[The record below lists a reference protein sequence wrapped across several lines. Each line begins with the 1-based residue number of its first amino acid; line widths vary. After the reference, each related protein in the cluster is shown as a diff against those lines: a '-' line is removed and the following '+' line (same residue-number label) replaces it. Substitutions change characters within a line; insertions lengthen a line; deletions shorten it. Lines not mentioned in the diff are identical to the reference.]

1 MANREY
7 ENKYIRMGH
16 RYIAG
21 VDEAGRGPLAGPVV
35 IAAVILPNN
44 YNNPLIDDSKKL
56 SEKQRNELY
65 GEIIKNAL
73 AYKIVV
79 IDEATIDKVNIYQA
93 SKLGMINAIKAIKHP
108 VDLVLTDAMPIGE
121 LKVEV
126 VSLIKGDSKSISIAA
141 ASILAK
147 VTRDQLMMNLHNLYP
162 QYGFDKHKGYPTKA
176 HLAAIKKYGITKYH
190 RLSYKPVASAKQ
202 LSLFEE

>member
-7 ENKYIRMGH
+7 EDKYIKIGH
-16 RYIAG
+16 RYISG

-35 IAAVILPNN
+35 VAAVILDNN
-44 YNNPLIDDSKKL
+44 YNNFEINDSKKL
-56 SEKQRNELY
+56 SEKKRNILY
-65 GEIIKNAL
+65 AEIIKNAL

-79 IDEATIDKVNIYQA
+79 IDESTIDKLNIYQA
-93 SKLGMINAIKAIKHP
+93 SKLGMIEAIKGLKHP

-126 VSLIKGDSKSISIAA
+126 VPLIKGDSKSISIAA

-147 VTRDQLMMNLHNLYP
+147 VTRDQLMLELHKKYP
-162 QYGFDKHKGYPTKA
+162 QYGFDKHKGYPTKL
-176 HLAAIKKYGITKYH
+176 HLLAIEKYGITKFH
-190 RLSYKPVASAKQ
+190 RLSYKPVANAKQ
-202 LSLFEE
+202 LSLFED

>member
-1 MANREY
+1 MANRDY
-7 ENKYIRMGH
+7 ENKYIKMGH

-44 YNNPLIDDSKKL
+44 YNNDLINDSKKL
-56 SEKQRNELY
+56 TQKQRSELY

-73 AYKIVV
+73 AYKIVT
-79 IDEATIDKVNIYQA
+79 IDEATIDKINIYQA
-93 SKLGMINAIKAIKHP
+93 SKLGMINAIKALKHP
-108 VDLVLTDAMPIGE
+108 LDLVLTDAMPIGE

-147 VTRDQLMMNLHNLYP
+147 VTRDELMNNLHKIYP

-176 HLAAIKKYGITKYH
+176 HLAAIEKYGITKYH
-190 RLSYKPVASAKQ
+190 RLSYKPVAAAKQ

>member
-7 ENKYIRMGH
+7 ENKYIKMGH

-44 YNNPLIDDSKKL
+44 YNNPLINDSKKL
-56 SEKQRNELY
+56 TKKQRSELY

-73 AYKIVV
+73 AYKIVT
-79 IDEATIDKVNIYQA
+79 IDEATIDKINIYQA
-93 SKLGMINAIKAIKHP
+93 SKLGMINAIKALKHP
-108 VDLVLTDAMPIGE
+108 LDLVLTDAMPIGE

-147 VTRDQLMMNLHNLYP
+147 VTRDELMNNLHNLYP

-176 HLAAIKKYGITKYH
+176 HLAAIEKYGITKYH
-190 RLSYKPVASAKQ
+190 RLSYKPVAIAKQ

>member
-1 MANREY
+1 
-7 ENKYIRMGH
+7 MGH

-176 HLAAIKKYGITKYH
+176 HLAAIEKYGITKYH

>member
-7 ENKYIRMGH
+7 ENKYIKMGH

-44 YNNPLIDDSKKL
+44 YNNALINDSKKL
-56 SEKQRNELY
+56 TKKQRSELY

-73 AYKIVV
+73 AYKIVT
-79 IDEATIDKVNIYQA
+79 IDEATIDKINIYQA
-93 SKLGMINAIKAIKHP
+93 SKLGMINAIKSLKHP
-108 VDLVLTDAMPIGE
+108 LDLVLTDAMPIGE

-147 VTRDQLMMNLHNLYP
+147 VTRDELMMNLHNLYP

-176 HLAAIKKYGITKYH
+176 HLAAIEKYGITKYH
-190 RLSYKPVASAKQ
+190 RLSYKPVALAKQ

>member
-1 MANREY
+1 
-7 ENKYIRMGH
+7 
-16 RYIAG
+16 
-21 VDEAGRGPLAGPVV
+21 
-35 IAAVILPNN
+35 
-44 YNNPLIDDSKKL
+44 
-56 SEKQRNELY
+56 
-65 GEIIKNAL
+65 
-73 AYKIVV
+73 
-79 IDEATIDKVNIYQA
+79 
-93 SKLGMINAIKAIKHP
+93 MINAIKGIKHP
-108 VDLVLTDAMPIGE
+108 LDLVLTDAMPIGE

-147 VTRDQLMMNLHNLYP
+147 VTRDQLMVNLHNLYP

-176 HLAAIKKYGITKYH
+176 HLAAIAKYGITKYH

>member
-7 ENKYIRMGH
+7 EDKYIKIGH

-35 IAAVILPNN
+35 VAAVILPNN
-44 YNNPLIDDSKKL
+44 YNNQEINDSKKL
-56 SEKQRNELY
+56 SEKKRNELY

-73 AYKIVV
+73 AYKIII
-79 IDEATIDKVNIYQA
+79 IDEPTIDKLNIYQA
-93 SKLGMINAIKAIKHP
+93 SKLGMINAIKGLKHP
-108 VDLVLTDAMPIGE
+108 VDLVLSDAMPIGE

-126 VSLIKGDSKSISIAA
+126 VSIIKGDAKSISIAA

-147 VTRDQLMMNLHNLYP
+147 VTRDQLMLELHKKYP
-162 QYGFDKHKGYPTKA
+162 QYGFDKHKGYPTKN
-176 HLAAIKKYGITKYH
+176 HLKAIEKFGITKSH
-190 RLSYKPVASAKQ
+190 RLSYKPVANAKQ
-202 LSLFEE
+202 LSLFED

>member
-7 ENKYIRMGH
+7 ENKYIKMGH

-44 YNNPLIDDSKKL
+44 YNNDLINDSKKL
-56 SEKQRNELY
+56 TKKQRSELY

-73 AYKIVV
+73 AYKIVT
-79 IDEATIDKVNIYQA
+79 IDEATIDKINIYQA
-93 SKLGMINAIKAIKHP
+93 SKLGMINAIKSLKHP
-108 VDLVLTDAMPIGE
+108 LDLVLTDAMPIGE

-147 VTRDQLMMNLHNLYP
+147 VTRDELMMNLHNLYP

-176 HLAAIKKYGITKYH
+176 HLAAIEKYGITKYH
-190 RLSYKPVASAKQ
+190 RLSYKPVALAKQ

>member
-7 ENKYIRMGH
+7 ENKYIKMGH

-44 YNNPLIDDSKKL
+44 YNNALINDSKKL
-56 SEKQRNELY
+56 TKKQRSELY

-73 AYKIVV
+73 AYKIVT
-79 IDEATIDKVNIYQA
+79 IDEATIDKINIYQA
-93 SKLGMINAIKAIKHP
+93 SKLGMINAIKALKHP
-108 VDLVLTDAMPIGE
+108 LDLVLTDAMPIGE

-147 VTRDQLMMNLHNLYP
+147 VTRDELMMNLHNLYP

-176 HLAAIKKYGITKYH
+176 HLAAIEKYGITKYH
-190 RLSYKPVASAKQ
+190 RLSYKPVALAKQ
-202 LSLFEE
+202 LYLFEE

>member
-1 MANREY
+1 MANRDY
-7 ENKYIRMGH
+7 ENKYIKMGH

-44 YNNPLIDDSKKL
+44 YNNQLIDDSKKL

-93 SKLGMINAIKAIKHP
+93 SKLGMINAIKGIKHP
-108 VDLVLTDAMPIGE
+108 LDLVLTDAMPIGE

-147 VTRDQLMMNLHNLYP
+147 VTRDQLMVNLHNLYP

-176 HLAAIKKYGITKYH
+176 HLAAIAKYGITKYH

>member
-7 ENKYIRMGH
+7 ENKYIKMGH

-44 YNNPLIDDSKKL
+44 YNNALINDSKKL
-56 SEKQRNELY
+56 TKKQRSELY

-73 AYKIVV
+73 AYKIVT
-79 IDEATIDKVNIYQA
+79 IDEATIDKINIYQA
-93 SKLGMINAIKAIKHP
+93 SKLGMINAIKSLKHP
-108 VDLVLTDAMPIGE
+108 LDLVLTDAMPIGE

-126 VSLIKGDSKSISIAA
+126 VSFIKGDSKSISIAA

-147 VTRDQLMMNLHNLYP
+147 VTRDELMMNLHNLYP

-176 HLAAIKKYGITKYH
+176 HLAAIEKYGITKYH
-190 RLSYKPVASAKQ
+190 RLSYKPVALAKQ

>member
-7 ENKYIRMGH
+7 EDKYIKIGH

-44 YNNPLIDDSKKL
+44 YNNKDINDSKKI
-56 SEKQRNELY
+56 SEKKRYELY

-73 AYKIVV
+73 AYKIVI
-79 IDEATIDKVNIYQA
+79 IDEKTIDKLNIYQA
-93 SKLGMINAIKAIKHP
+93 SKLGMIDAIKGIKHP
-108 VDLVLTDAMPIGE
+108 VDLVLSDAMPIGE

-126 VSLIKGDSKSISIAA
+126 VPIIKGDAKSISIAA

-147 VTRDQLMMNLHNLYP
+147 VTRDQLMLELHNKYP

-176 HLAAIKKYGITKYH
+176 HLLAIEKYGITKSH
-190 RLSYKPVASAKQ
+190 RLSYKPVANAKQ
-202 LSLFEE
+202 LSLFED

>member
-1 MANREY
+1 MANRDY
-7 ENKYIRMGH
+7 ENKYIKMGH

-44 YNNPLIDDSKKL
+44 YNNDLINDSKKL
-56 SEKQRNELY
+56 TQKQRSELY

-73 AYKIVV
+73 AYKIVT
-79 IDEATIDKVNIYQA
+79 IDEATIDKINIYQA
-93 SKLGMINAIKAIKHP
+93 SKLGMINAIKALKHP
-108 VDLVLTDAMPIGE
+108 LDLVLTDAMPIGE

-147 VTRDQLMMNLHNLYP
+147 VTRDELMNNLHKLYP

-176 HLAAIKKYGITKYH
+176 HLAAIEKYGITKYH
-190 RLSYKPVASAKQ
+190 RLSYKPVAAAKQ

>member
-7 ENKYIRMGH
+7 ENKYIKMGH

-35 IAAVILPNN
+35 FAAVILPNN
-44 YNNPLIDDSKKL
+44 YNNALINDSKKL
-56 SEKQRNELY
+56 TKKQRSELY

-73 AYKIVV
+73 AYKIVT
-79 IDEATIDKVNIYQA
+79 IDEATIDKINIYQA
-93 SKLGMINAIKAIKHP
+93 SKLGMINAIKSLKHP
-108 VDLVLTDAMPIGE
+108 LDLVLTDAMPIGE

-147 VTRDQLMMNLHNLYP
+147 VTRDELMMNLHNLYP

-176 HLAAIKKYGITKYH
+176 HLAAIEKYGITKYH
-190 RLSYKPVASAKQ
+190 RLSYKPVALAKQ

>member
-44 YNNPLIDDSKKL
+44 YNNPLINDSKKL
-56 SEKQRNELY
+56 SQKQRNELY

-73 AYKIVV
+73 AYKVV
-79 IDEATIDKVNIYQA
+79 IIDEATIDKINIYQA
-93 SKLGMINAIKAIKHP
+93 SKLGMINAIKALKHP
-108 VDLVLTDAMPIGE
+108 LDLVLTDAMPIGE

-147 VTRDQLMMNLHNLYP
+147 VTRDELMMNLHNLYP

-176 HLAAIKKYGITKYH
+176 HLAAILKYGITKYH

>member
-7 ENKYIRMGH
+7 ENKYIKMGH

-44 YNNPLIDDSKKL
+44 YNNALINDSKKL
-56 SEKQRNELY
+56 TKKQRSELY

-73 AYKIVV
+73 AYKIVT
-79 IDEATIDKVNIYQA
+79 IDEATIDKINIYQA
-93 SKLGMINAIKAIKHP
+93 SKLGMINAIKSLKHP
-108 VDLVLTDAMPIGE
+108 LDLVLTDAMPIVE

-147 VTRDQLMMNLHNLYP
+147 VTRDELMMNLHNLYP

-176 HLAAIKKYGITKYH
+176 HLAAIEKYGITKYH
-190 RLSYKPVASAKQ
+190 RLSYKPVALAKQ

>member
-7 ENKYIRMGH
+7 ENKYIKMGH

-44 YNNPLIDDSKKL
+44 YNNALINDSKKL
-56 SEKQRNELY
+56 TKKQRSELY

-73 AYKIVV
+73 AYKIVT
-79 IDEATIDKVNIYQA
+79 IDEATIDKINIYQA
-93 SKLGMINAIKAIKHP
+93 SKLGMINAIKALKHP
-108 VDLVLTDAMPIGE
+108 LDLVLTDAMPIGE

-147 VTRDQLMMNLHNLYP
+147 VTRDELMMNLHNLYP

-176 HLAAIKKYGITKYH
+176 HLAAIEKYGITKYH
-190 RLSYKPVASAKQ
+190 RLSYKPVALAKQ